1 MWGLSI
7 LFIGEYQHSLDSKNR
22 IIVPAKLREGLG
34 NKFVIT
40 KGLDGC
46 LYAYPL
52 EEWKILE
59 DKLKTLPLTNKD
71 ARTFVRFFFSGA
83 CEVELDKQFRGLIP
97 QNLKEYAK
105 IEKDIVSIGVLS
117 RVEIW
122 SKEMWENYNDL
133 NVDFDYIAEKMNDL
147 GI

>member
-1 MWGLSI
+1 M
-7 LFIGEYQHSLDSKNR
+7 FIGEYQHSLDSKNR

-34 NKFVIT
+34 SKFVIT

-52 EEWKILE
+52 EEWKKLE

-122 SKEMWENYNDL
+122 SREMWEEYNNL
-133 NVDFDYIAEKMNDL
+133 NVDFDVIAEKMNDL

>member
-1 MWGLSI
+1 M
-7 LFIGEYQHSLDSKNR
+7 FIGEYQHSLDSKNR

-52 EEWKILE
+52 EEWRILE

>member
-1 MWGLSI
+1 M
-7 LFIGEYQHSLDSKNR
+7 FIGEYQHSLDSKNR

-52 EEWKILE
+52 EEWKIPE